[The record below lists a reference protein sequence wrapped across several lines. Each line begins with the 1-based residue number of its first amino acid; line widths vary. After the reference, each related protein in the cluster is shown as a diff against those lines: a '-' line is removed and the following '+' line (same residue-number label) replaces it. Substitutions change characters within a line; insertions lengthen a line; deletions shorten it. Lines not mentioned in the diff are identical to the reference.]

1 MNRCRNRRWMAL
13 LASLMIVVSLMAMP
27 VLSVYAAEDD
37 VDPDPVVS
45 AAPSII
51 KVDYSKSGTSNLI
64 YDITVYILGTSD
76 IIDAIEG
83 SVIRLGDC
91 TLEPNDKNELLNYS
105 GIPLTSE
112 RKEYKPNGVVT
123 NPVMEHIPVKFT
135 ALKTSL
141 RDNTITF
148 TVHSVA
154 GNFTLSKNFTI
165 KELRGPSSSSSEDE
179 EELTPIAALKPHLI
193 VDSYSYGEAS
203 AGKDVPVTFT
213 LKNTSASKTI
223 RNVVLTVKAS
233 GDLRIKSASDTIYV
247 DSIQP
252 GKTITKSMNFFLGA
266 GAQADVQDVAISST
280 FEYFDIE
287 GQNAVSGGD
296 SITISIPTDTVE
308 RVRIQ
313 KVELPDMLYPGTEE
327 EISYSVINAG
337 FSTLY
342 NCEIKVVD
350 EEGTEHAYAYVGS
363 LEPSKAASQPYLP
376 IMFDVSGE
384 KNLKFVLTYEN
395 EKLQVGEVTRD
406 FTVSVMEMPIYEEP
420 PFNPMPEEPMPE
432 EPQGMAPWLLWVIIG
447 GGVMVAVIVTVVV
460 IKAVKKKRSEL
471 DDEDI

>member
-1 MNRCRNRRWMAL
+1 MNRCKNRRWMAL
-13 LASLMIVVSLMAMP
+13 FTG
-27 VLSVYAAEDD
+27 VLIIATILLSSIPVYAELGVPVSDD
-37 VDPDPVVS
+37 GYIESIAKPVKELDGKYTV
-45 AAPSII
+45 
-51 KVDYSKSGTSNLI
+51 
-64 YDITVYILGTSD
+64 TVYFIGYEEYEGLIAVLAPCSITATDVNGMTSFVEKKSEND
-76 IIDAIEG
+76 IDKKEISIEG
-83 SVIRLGDC
+83 GGSRMIYRYKLVFHNLEVPFGTNTFAMTIRMADQNAVHYTKTFDFLD
-91 TLEPNDKNELLNYS
+91 TS
-105 GIPLTSE
+105 G
-112 RKEYKPNGVVT
+112 G
-123 NPVMEHIPVKFT
+123 
-135 ALKTSL
+135 
-141 RDNTITF
+141 
-148 TVHSVA
+148 
-154 GNFTLSKNFTI
+154 
-165 KELRGPSSSSSEDE
+165 SSSGGSIPGIGDDDDEDE
-179 EELTPIAALKPHLI
+179 EDTPIAALKPHLI

-213 LKNTSASKTI
+213 LKNTSVSKTI
-223 RNVVLTVKAS
+223 RNVVLTVKPS

-247 DSIQP
+247 DSILP

-266 GAQADVQDVAISST
+266 GAQADVQDIAISST

-287 GQNAVSGGD
+287 GQNAVAGGD
-296 SITISIPTDTVE
+296 SISISIPTDKVE

-327 EISYSVINAG
+327 EIAYSVVNAG

-350 EEGTEHAYAYVGS
+350 EEGTEYAYAYVGS

-447 GGVMVAVIVTVVV
+447 GGVLVAVIVTVVV

>member
-1 MNRCRNRRWMAL
+1 MNRCKNKRWMAL
-13 LASLMIVVSLMAMP
+13 LASLMMVSCLMAMP

-37 VDPDPVVS
+37 
-45 AAPSII
+45 APAII
-51 KVDYSKSGTSNLI
+51 DVKYEKLDVKKNL
-64 YDITVYILGTSD
+64 YDITVYVMAPKAVIEKV
-76 IIDAIEG
+76 EG
-83 SVIRLGDC
+83 SVIRLTDC
-91 TLEPNDKNELLNYS
+91 TFQQRDKNGDDPDVFDFIGTTGEKKNYPNDDSDDTFQVLEIIFENLYTVYRE
-105 GIPLTSE
+105 
-112 RKEYKPNGVVT
+112 
-123 NPVMEHIPVKFT
+123 
-135 ALKTSL
+135 
-141 RDNTITF
+141 NTISF
-148 TVHSVA
+148 TVHA
-154 GNFTLSKNFTI
+154 IDGNYTLSKNFNI
-165 KELRGPSSSSSEDE
+165 KALPSSSSTPSDDDDDE
-179 EELTPIAALKPHLI
+179 EDTPIAALKPHLI
-193 VDSYSYGEAS
+193 VDSYSYGEAT

-233 GDLRIKSASDTIYV
+233 GDLRIKSASDTIFV

-266 GAQADVQDVAISST
+266 GVQTDVQDIAISST

-287 GQNAVSGGD
+287 GQNAVAGGD

-313 KVELPDMLYPGTEE
+313 KVELPEMLYPGSEE

-350 EEGTEHAYAYVGS
+350 EEGTEHSYAYVGS
-363 LEPSKAASQPYLP
+363 LDPSKSVSETYLP
-376 IMFDVSGE
+376 IMFDTSGE
-384 KNLKFVLTYEN
+384 KKLTFVFTYEN
-395 EKLQVGEVTRD
+395 EKLQTGEVTRE
-406 FTVSVMEMPIYEEP
+406 FTTSVMEMPVYEEP
-420 PFNPMPEEPMPE
+420 PMEPFPEEPMPE
-432 EPQGMAPWLLWVIIG
+432 ESQGMAPWLLWVLIG
-447 GGVMVAVIVTVVV
+447 GGVLVAVIVTVVV

>member
-1 MNRCRNRRWMAL
+1 MNRCKNRRWMAL
-13 LASLMIVVSLMAMP
+13 VASVMMVFSLMVMP
-27 VLSVYAAEDD
+27 VLSLYAAEE
-37 VDPDPVVS
+37 
-45 AAPSII
+45 APTII
-51 KVDYSKSGTSNLI
+51 KIEYKKVGGTDTKTRYLYNVTVSLMGTKELI
-64 YDITVYILGTSD
+64 DKV
-76 IIDAIEG
+76 AG
-83 SVIRLGDC
+83 SVIRISDC
-91 TLEPNDKNELLNYS
+91 TLQQRKSDGEDPDVDDFIAIPGVINNYPPS
-105 GIPLTSE
+105 STEDTFKYIDIE
-112 RKEYKPNGVVT
+112 FT
-123 NPVMEHIPVKFT
+123 NLYTRYQE
-135 ALKTSL
+135 
-141 RDNTITF
+141 NTINF
-148 TVHSVA
+148 TIHSIDGTV
-154 GNFTLSKNFTI
+154 TLSKNFAI
-165 KELRGPSSSSSEDE
+165 SSKDLIPPPSSSTPSDDDDDE
-179 EELTPIAALKPHLI
+179 EDTPISALKPHLI

-266 GAQADVQDVAISST
+266 GTQADVQDIAISST

-313 KVELPDMLYPGTEE
+313 KVDLPDMLYPGTEE
-327 EISYSVINAG
+327 EIAYSVVNAG

-350 EEGTEHAYAYVGS
+350 EEGTEYAYAYVGS

-395 EKLQVGEVTRD
+395 EKLQAGEVTRD
-406 FTVSVMEMPIYEEP
+406 FAVSVMEMPVYEEP
-420 PFNPMPEEPMPE
+420 PMEPFPEEPMPE

-447 GGVMVAVIVTVVV
+447 GGVLVTVIVTVVV

>member
-1 MNRCRNRRWMAL
+1 MNRCKNRRWMAL
-13 LASLMIVVSLMAMP
+13 LAGVMMVFSLIVMP
-27 VLSVYAAEDD
+27 VLSLYAAEDD
-37 VDPDPVVS
+37 EPV
-45 AAPSII
+45 II
-51 KVDYSKSGTSNLI
+51 DVTYDKIDSKKNL
-64 YDITVYILGTSD
+64 YDITVYVMAPKAM
-76 IIDAIEG
+76 IDLVEG
-83 SVIRLGDC
+83 SVIRLTDC
-91 TLEPNDKNELLNYS
+91 TFQQRDGDGGDPEVGDFIADIGTGVKYPDTADDDTFKVLDIKFKNLYTVYRE
-105 GIPLTSE
+105 
-112 RKEYKPNGVVT
+112 
-123 NPVMEHIPVKFT
+123 
-135 ALKTSL
+135 
-141 RDNTITF
+141 NTISF
-148 TVHSVA
+148 TIHTSG
-154 GNFTLSKNFTI
+154 GNFTLNKNFNI
-165 KELRGPSSSSSEDE
+165 KSLPSSSSTPSDDDEDE
-179 EELTPIAALKPHLI
+179 EETPIAALKPHLI

-213 LKNTSASKTI
+213 LKNTSVSKTI
-223 RNVVLTVKAS
+223 RNVVLTVKPS
-233 GDLRIKSASDTIYV
+233 GDLRIKSASDTIFV

-266 GAQADVQDVAISST
+266 GAQADVQDIAISST

-287 GQNAVSGGD
+287 GQNAVAGGD
-296 SITISIPTDTVE
+296 SISISIPTDKVE

-327 EISYSVINAG
+327 EIAYSVVNAG

-350 EEGTEHAYAYVGS
+350 EEGTEYAYAYVGS

-395 EKLQVGEVTRD
+395 EKLQAGEVTRD
-406 FTVSVMEMPIYEEP
+406 FTVSVMEMPVYEEP
-420 PFNPMPEEPMPE
+420 PMEPFPEEPMPE

-447 GGVMVAVIVTVVV
+447 GGVLVAVIVTVVV